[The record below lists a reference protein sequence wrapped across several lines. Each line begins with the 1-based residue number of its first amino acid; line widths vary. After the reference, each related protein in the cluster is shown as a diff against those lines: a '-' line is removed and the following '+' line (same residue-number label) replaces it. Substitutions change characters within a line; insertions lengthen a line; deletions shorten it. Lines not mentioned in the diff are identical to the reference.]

1 MKFRILL
8 FGMIG
13 LCVGQAP
20 GPAHAQRDG
29 AELFGTYCATCHQV
43 EGGQEALGPV
53 LDVML
58 QMTPEHI
65 LEVLETG
72 TMRAQAS
79 ERSRGER
86 RILAE
91 YLSGKTFGSVPPDLI
106 PQSAFCGGATLPFS
120 NRPTGPAWN
129 GWGATTTN
137 TRFQPADSAG
147 LSAEDV
153 PRLGLKWAFG
163 YPGATSGG
171 TQPVVV
177 GGRLYVG
184 TAEGDVF
191 SLDAD
196 TGCVHWMFQTEGGVR
211 SAISIGV
218 SRGGEL
224 VAYFGDQ
231 AANVYG
237 VDARTGRSLWKKK
250 VDDHPR
256 AVVTGAPSL
265 HAGRLYVPVS
275 SRVESQVRNPKYP
288 CCQFRGSMVALDA
301 STGNVLWKTYTI
313 PDEAQP
319 IGKNSI
325 GTQLWGPSG
334 VPIWNAPTIDVERN
348 LLYAGTGNNYS
359 TPSTDTSDAILA
371 FDMDSGEIRWISQV
385 VEDDIWNSSCRA
397 AGRDP
402 FVCPDP
408 DAPDTDFANSPILVD
423 LDGRGML
430 IAGNKLG
437 AVYAF
442 DPDDEGRIIWQE
454 SNGKGATSGGVMWG
468 PAVDDDNVYAANAY
482 FNRSEPDATGGIMAF
497 DLVSGRTIWSVPPL
511 SCAERTP
518 CKPSHSAAVTAIPG
532 VLFSGT
538 MDGRLRALSTQDGK
552 TLWEYDTARDFQ
564 TVNLV
569 NANGGSI
576 SNAGATVV
584 GGMVFANSGY
594 SHHGGV
600 IPGNVLLAFSV
611 E

>member
-1 MKFRILL
+1 MKTRVLVAWMICL
-8 FGMIG
+8 FVAM
-13 LCVGQAP
+13 AA
-20 GPAHAQRDG
+20 GPVHAQRDG
-29 AELFGTYCATCHQV
+29 ADVYGIYCATCHEA
-43 EGGQEALGPV
+43 EGGAEALGAV
-53 LDVML
+53 LEVMR

-65 LEVLETG
+65 LDVMETG

-79 ERSRGER
+79 ERSRAER
-86 RILAE
+86 HILAE
-91 YLSGKTFGSVPPDLI
+91 YLSGKAFGNVPGDLI
-106 PQSAFCGGATLPFS
+106 PQSAYCGDDTARFTNTQAGA
-120 NRPTGPAWN
+120 AWN
-129 GWGATTTN
+129 GWGGTLKN
-137 TRFQPADSAG
+137 TRFQPLESGG

-153 PRLGLKWAFG
+153 PRLSLKWAFG

-191 SLDAD
+191 SLDAE
-196 TGCVHWMFQTEGGVR
+196 TGCVHWMFQTDAGVR
-211 SAISIGV
+211 SAISVGNPG
-218 SRGGEL
+218 GGEL
-224 VAYFGDQ
+224 LAYFGDQ

-237 VDARTGRSLWKKK
+237 VDAETGTLLWRRRIE
-250 VDDHPR
+250 DHPR
-256 AVVTGAPSL
+256 AVVTGAPAL

-301 STGNVLWKTYTI
+301 SSGNVLWKTYTI
-313 PDEAQP
+313 PDAAEP
-319 IGKNSI
+319 IGRNSI

-334 VPIWNAPTIDVERN
+334 VPIWTAPTVDVERN

-359 TPSTDTSDAILA
+359 IPATNASDAILA

-385 VEDDIWNSSCRA
+385 VADDIWNSSCRA
-397 AGRDP
+397 SGRNL

-423 LDGRGML
+423 MNGRQIL

-437 AVYAF
+437 MVYAF
-442 DPDDEGRIIWQE
+442 DPDAEGRIIWQE
-454 SNGKGATSGGVMWG
+454 STGKGATSGGVMWG
-468 PAVDDDNVYAANAY
+468 PAVDGANVYAANNY
-482 FNRSEPDATGGIMAF
+482 FNTSDLDSTGGISAF

-511 SCAERTP
+511 SCEERMR
-518 CKPSHSAAVTAIPG
+518 CKPSHAAAVTVIPG

-538 MDGRLRALSTQDGK
+538 MDGRLRALSTEDGE
-552 TLWEYDTARDFQ
+552 TLWEYDTARDFP
-564 TVNLV
+564 TVNSV
-569 NANGGSI
+569 RANGGSM

-584 GGMVFANSGY
+584 GGMVFTNSGY
-594 SHHGGV
+594 SHHGGI